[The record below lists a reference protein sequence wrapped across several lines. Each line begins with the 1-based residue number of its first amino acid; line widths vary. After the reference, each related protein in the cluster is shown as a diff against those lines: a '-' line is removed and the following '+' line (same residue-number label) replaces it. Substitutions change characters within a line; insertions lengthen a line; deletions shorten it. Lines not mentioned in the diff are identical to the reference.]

1 MEGCHTATD
10 VYQETYAP
18 HKAKTGEVNNAL
30 YKRMPGEILLSRW
43 KPPAGHRLE
52 DQLDRVGVQVAY
64 NDIGPGQPLGAQ
76 LLHEGFQGV
85 GQYPH
90 IANG

>member
-1 MEGCHTATD
+1 
-10 VYQETYAP
+10 
-18 HKAKTGEVNNAL
+18 
-30 YKRMPGEILLSRW
+30 MPGEILLSRW

-90 IANG
+90 IANGQPKPFVRMLMHICAIV